1 VSFPLSPRARSGPRR
16 RSLLA
21 AAPAALLVTGC
32 SAGSGD
38 PGGPAAA
45 RPSAAERTRAR
56 AARDSRA
63 LAARYDAVAAAH
75 PKLAERLRPL
85 RADVVRHAEA
95 FEAGADGSASP
106 APSVSGSSAS
116 PAPATPSAGAT
127 AAAAPSSAPSAPAAP
142 AVPAVP
148 ANEKDALAELAAA
161 EREIADRRAEELV
174 TAPAE
179 LARLLAS
186 VSASGAAHVYLLTE
200 ARR

>member
-1 VSFPLSPRARSGPRR
+1 MSFPLSPRARSGPRR

-21 AAPAALLVTGC
+21 AAPAALLVAGC
-32 SAGSGD
+32 SAGSDD
-38 PGGPAAA
+38 PGGPTAA

-63 LAARYDAVAAAH
+63 LAERYDAVAAAH

-95 FEAGADGSASP
+95 FEADADGSASP
-106 APSVSGSSAS
+106 APSVSASSAS
-116 PAPATPSAGAT
+116 SASSAPSAGAT
-127 AAAAPSSAPSAPAAP
+127 AAAAPSSVPSASAS
-142 AVPAVP
+142 PAVP
-148 ANEKDALAELAAA
+148 ANQKDALAQLAAA
-161 EREIADRRAEELV
+161 EREIADRRAEELL

>member
-1 VSFPLSPRARSGPRR
+1 MSFPLSPRARSGPRR

-142 AVPAVP
+142 AVPA
-148 ANEKDALAELAAA
+148 NEKDALAELAAA